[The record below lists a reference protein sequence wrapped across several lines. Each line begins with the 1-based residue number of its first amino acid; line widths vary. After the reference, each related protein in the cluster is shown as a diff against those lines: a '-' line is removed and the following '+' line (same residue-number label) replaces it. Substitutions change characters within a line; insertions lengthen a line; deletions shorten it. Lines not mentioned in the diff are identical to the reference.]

1 VIDFWHKLG
10 WVTDKKEATAT
21 MIAQMKIKSGDGTH
35 WFESENILSNP
46 QWGHGDEQ
54 RLDEYFKDF
63 DL

>member
-1 VIDFWHKLG
+1 
-10 WVTDKKEATAT
+10 

-35 WFESENILSNP
+35 WFESENIFKNP
-46 QWGHGDEQ
+46 QWGHGDEE